1 MSKAKTF
8 SGARAKIFVDD
19 VLVGM
24 FDSVSYGSNVGAEPI
39 HTLGKFGPQEI
50 VPTSY
55 EAIQVQCSGFRIIG
69 QGAYVLPKMPKLQD
83 LLNLE
88 SVTISVT
95 DRQTGSTIMT
105 VVGCI
110 PTSYSSGHS
119 AKATSKFNI
128 TYMGTKLEEENGS
141 QDEGGTGSSKSAE
154 LP

>member
-1 MSKAKTF
+1 MSKSKTF
-8 SGARAKIFVDD
+8 TGSRAKIFVDS

-24 FDSVSYGSNVGAEPI
+24 FDSVSYGSNIGAEPI

-69 QGAYVLPKMPKLQD
+69 QGAFVLPKMPKLQD
-83 LLNLE
+83 LLNLD

-95 DRQTGSTIMT
+95 DRQSGKTIMT

-128 TYMGTKLEEENGS
+128 TYMGTKLEEEDAA
-141 QDEGGTGSSKSAE
+141 QAEGGTGTAKSTE